1 MLELR
6 RHGQLAD
13 AGADPHTINTSG
25 LATHDS
31 PSIAAEPS
39 ASAAHAPP
47 AHPRRPS
54 ARGRSSGGP
63 LAGLL
68 AMRAGQQSAGGTL
81 TPGSPQLQTRGHV
94 TSAGH
99 EPALARSRSLS
110 PPGHFAMTRRRW
122 SAGRSSMPQQSPE
135 VPQPPSQAA
144 PQGRFTNS
152 PLHTSSRCP
161 LTPFQPTAGREVSLD
176 ADSSQVGP
184 YPEQQA
190 LTQTTLARASCS
202 PSSLAFLGGISS
214 TSTDLDILD
223 SSCTRQLLQDVME
236 LEADMPLSN
245 WGTGS
250 AESSLAEPAI
260 PGLSMHGIMEPD
272 LGIATGSYSHAGT
285 TRTILSHPMLQ
296 MQPSALSGP
305 AWADSSN
312 TWPAMEI
319 HGPAGGALPPSV
331 HTGGSPAVDWRNV
344 RSAIHSTAGG
354 MLPPSASLGPPAVE
368 QRNFG
373 EAIPSD
379 DSRVLPDPNMES
391 VPHWKQVQ
399 SDMPDPASRTPPPSA
414 FSLTD
419 MTNSSGAGLGASRPA
434 LGGLPSTGLATAP
447 PDWDGTWREG
457 PSPHVPSRLLFGS
470 IGATSADQG
479 SALPRLPDRRPA
491 WSYPTSPAT
500 LPPLGIGTS
509 PWLAIHGP
517 DTDMLASTSPRA
529 VLADRSASW
538 PVATH
543 PPNLWQMLQDDLVD
557 IGDEPTGRTVTT
569 PQRCIRRLPARSAS
583 GYSRTTP
590 WPFSPGQPAFQL
602 PGQACRMSSGTA
614 QAGSLLPYFAAH
626 APTGMEAHQQNEQA
640 PGLPPGSWQRSPS
653 GQPQSADSG
662 MAAHPQ
668 LEPAHGMLSDPASW
682 GLSADSGPMASYQQP
697 VRANYMLRDSQPD
710 DPGSRPPAAYSGMAV
725 QQEEARAQVMTDVS
739 RPITHWPHATGPV
752 LAAPHQLMPAQ
763 GVYPG
768 PRSPHPASQSSGH
781 LDTAGRQQPTQA
793 LSIPMAPDQHV
804 HWTAAA
810 PPAAAAAGLEGPRSQ
825 ATRLPL
831 LRGLQGGP
839 LDSSSGAPLPQG
851 GHPGADDLQV
861 SPLCIRLW
869 CAGLGDSS

>member
-1 MLELR
+1 MEFQLVARWASFVPALRKERVEDGLPSDTSSWLYDAIITFRVTLQYPAWRDPVSLGTQVLLLQAKEELGGLLEPDADTQALEDLITPAARQRVSELR

-81 TPGSPQLQTRGHV
+81 T
-94 TSAGH
+94 
-99 EPALARSRSLS
+99 
-110 PPGHFAMTRRRW
+110 
-122 SAGRSSMPQQSPE
+122 
-135 VPQPPSQAA
+135 
-144 PQGRFTNS
+144 
-152 PLHTSSRCP
+152 
-161 LTPFQPTAGREVSLD
+161 
-176 ADSSQVGP
+176 
-184 YPEQQA
+184 PEQQA

-538 PVATH
+538 P
-543 PPNLWQMLQDDLVD
+543 
-557 IGDEPTGRTVTT
+557 
-569 PQRCIRRLPARSAS
+569 
-583 GYSRTTP
+583 
-590 WPFSPGQPAFQL
+590 
-602 PGQACRMSSGTA
+602 
-614 QAGSLLPYFAAH
+614 
-626 APTGMEAHQQNEQA
+626 
-640 PGLPPGSWQRSPS
+640 
-653 GQPQSADSG
+653 
-662 MAAHPQ
+662 
-668 LEPAHGMLSDPASW
+668 
-682 GLSADSGPMASYQQP
+682 
-697 VRANYMLRDSQPD
+697 
-710 DPGSRPPAAYSGMAV
+710 
-725 QQEEARAQVMTDVS
+725 
-739 RPITHWPHATGPV
+739 
-752 LAAPHQLMPAQ
+752 
-763 GVYPG
+763 
-768 PRSPHPASQSSGH
+768 
-781 LDTAGRQQPTQA
+781 
-793 LSIPMAPDQHV
+793 
-804 HWTAAA
+804 
-810 PPAAAAAGLEGPRSQ
+810 
-825 ATRLPL
+825 
-831 LRGLQGGP
+831 GGP

-851 GHPGADDLQV
+851 GHPGADDLQAM
-861 SPLCIRLW
+861 RLAAQQADDQMFW
-869 CAGLGDSS
+869 EALPRIVAPARNTRVDDGMEIPQLRDLPEAHDR